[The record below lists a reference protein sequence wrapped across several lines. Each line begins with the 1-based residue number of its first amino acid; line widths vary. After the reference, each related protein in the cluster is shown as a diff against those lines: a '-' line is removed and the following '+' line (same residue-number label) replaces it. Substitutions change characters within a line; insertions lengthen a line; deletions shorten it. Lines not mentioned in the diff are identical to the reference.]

1 MAGFLS
7 SIRQYLLGP
16 YDLSFMVDTGR
27 AMSIQGLPS
36 VERAIDGVSGLLAS
50 VSLCAYDQ
58 AGKEA
63 DPAPLRLLTGTASA
77 LVTGHDL
84 RKWMVSEAF
93 VMGNA
98 YVYIARTLNGE
109 PAELIPLDRG
119 RVLIDWSR
127 SPIRYKLDGKEVDSA
142 DIIHIKA
149 SHSRWAFLGESP
161 LDKCKVQLELLAK
174 LDAWAASMAQ
184 SGTTRRLAFRFPTPI
199 SDTAKQSV
207 IAGWKAKL
215 SREGG
220 ASEPLVVDGGAT
232 IEGVSGAND
241 MESITSARTAAMA
254 EVARAL
260 GVPYAFL
267 AAAEA
272 GTQIDL
278 AATRTLCDQTL
289 FPWARRIEN
298 ELQEKLFPGY
308 RLEHDLTE
316 LKRGS
321 IKEHARDLAKLVMA
335 GVLTPNDARWFLG
348 VEPHEDGDE
357 LTVRLD
363 TVNGQAVH
371 NDEQQ
376 EDETNEAGDN

>member
-1 MAGFLS
+1 
-7 SIRQYLLGP
+7 
-16 YDLSFMVDTGR
+16 
-27 AMSIQGLPS
+27 
-36 VERAIDGVSGLLAS
+36 
-50 VSLCAYDQ
+50 
-58 AGKEA
+58 
-63 DPAPLRLLTGTASA
+63 
-77 LVTGHDL
+77 
-84 RKWMVSEAF
+84 
-93 VMGNA
+93 
-98 YVYIARTLNGE
+98 
-109 PAELIPLDRG
+109 
-119 RVLIDWSR
+119 
-127 SPIRYKLDGKEVDSA
+127 
-142 DIIHIKA
+142 
-149 SHSRWAFLGESP
+149 
-161 LDKCKVQLELLAK
+161 
-174 LDAWAASMAQ
+174 
-184 SGTTRRLAFRFPTPI
+184 
-199 SDTAKQSV
+199 V

>member
-1 MAGFLS
+1 
-7 SIRQYLLGP
+7 
-16 YDLSFMVDTGR
+16 
-27 AMSIQGLPS
+27 
-36 VERAIDGVSGLLAS
+36 
-50 VSLCAYDQ
+50 
-58 AGKEA
+58 
-63 DPAPLRLLTGTASA
+63 
-77 LVTGHDL
+77 
-84 RKWMVSEAF
+84 
-93 VMGNA
+93 
-98 YVYIARTLNGE
+98 
-109 PAELIPLDRG
+109 
-119 RVLIDWSR
+119 
-127 SPIRYKLDGKEVDSA
+127 
-142 DIIHIKA
+142 
-149 SHSRWAFLGESP
+149 
-161 LDKCKVQLELLAK
+161 
-174 LDAWAASMAQ
+174 
-184 SGTTRRLAFRFPTPI
+184 
-199 SDTAKQSV
+199 
-207 IAGWKAKL
+207 
-215 SREGG
+215 
-220 ASEPLVVDGGAT
+220 
-232 IEGVSGAND
+232 

-278 AATRTLCDQTL
+278 SATRTLCDQTL